1 MINAR
6 PLEAVSEEEKIVA
19 ELELLGL
26 HYLSRQTAYR
36 AECVRP
42 AEVLLADVIQQP
54 SARVRLALIA
64 LLLAH
69 PELAEA
75 VPAAL
80 QRLPPSAQLTL
91 RIFYTAAVWLQRAF
105 AEPLRARLA
114 DPRVGGDWRWLPDWF
129 SSELGLPADGTP
141 QQQLARLGQ
150 EQRRRTQAAVNW
162 TGTYDDLARRLLHQ
176 WELERRWKR

>member
-1 MINAR
+1 MIAAR

-19 ELELLGL
+19 ELELLGI
-26 HYLSRQTAYR
+26 HYLSRQTPYR
-36 AECVRP
+36 VEHVRP
-42 AEVLLADVIQQP
+42 ADVLLADLIQQP
-54 SARVRLALIA
+54 SARVRLAIIA

-91 RIFYTAAVWLQRAF
+91 RLFYTAAVWLQRAF
-105 AEPLRARLA
+105 AEPLRARLT
-114 DPRVGGDWRWLPDWF
+114 DHWRWLPDWF
-129 SSELGLPADGTP
+129 SSELGLPVDGTP

-162 TGTYDDLARRLLHQ
+162 TGTYDDVAQRLLHQ
-176 WELERRWKR
+176 WELERQGKD